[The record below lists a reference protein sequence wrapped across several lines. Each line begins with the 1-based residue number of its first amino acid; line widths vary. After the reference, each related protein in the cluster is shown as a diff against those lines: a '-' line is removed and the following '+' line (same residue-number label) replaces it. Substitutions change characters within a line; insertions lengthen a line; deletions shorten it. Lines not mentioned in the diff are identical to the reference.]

1 MITLPSSV
9 KIYLASQPTD
19 MRKGFDGLMGIVRK
33 TLRQDPFSGHLFV
46 FVSKRADRLK
56 ILFWDRGG
64 FVLYYKRLEAGK
76 YRVPHIG
83 PGARSVR
90 MDSAELSMLL
100 EGIDFSRVRR
110 PVPWMPNP
118 TYQMGSLPENGVD
131 KRIRL

>member
-9 KIYLASQPTD
+9 KIYLASKPAD
-19 MRKGFDGLMGIVRK
+19 MRKGFDGLMGIVRS

-46 FVSKRADRLK
+46 FVSKRADRVK

-83 PGARSVR
+83 PGARAVQ
-90 MDSAELSMLL
+90 MDAAELSMLL

-118 TYQMGSLPENGVD
+118 TYQMGSLPENGMD
-131 KRIRL
+131 KQIRL

>member
-9 KIYLASQPTD
+9 KIYLSSQPTD

-33 TLRQDPFSGHLFV
+33 TLRQDPLSGHLFV

-64 FVLYYKRLEAGK
+64 FVLYYKRLECGK

-83 PGARSVR
+83 PGAQSVR
-90 MDSAELSMLL
+90 MDAGELSMLL
-100 EGIDFSRVRR
+100 DGIDFSRVRC

-118 TYQMGSLPENGVD
+118 TYQMGTLPEKEID
-131 KRIRL
+131 RQIRM